1 MKTIDIYKLYKEKY
15 KDTII
20 LIKEGIFYKS
30 YKEDAK
36 ILWQLLEYKYINE
49 SLGFSNNSYDK
60 VVNKLIKLN
69 ISFIIIDKNDIII
82 NSYKENNIYDLY
94 SKLSEESY
102 LLEEEKN
109 KLINKLKK
117 VLEKNVNSYSE
128 IEEFLINMIKKLKT
142 YN

>member
-36 ILWQLLEYKYINE
+36 ILWYLFEYKYINE

-69 ISFIIIDKNDIII
+69 ISFMIIDKNDIII

-117 VLEKNVNSYSE
+117 VLENNVNSYSE
-128 IEEFLINMIKKLKT
+128 IEEFLNK
-142 YN
+142 YD

>member
-20 LIKEGIFYKS
+20 LVKEGIFYKS

-36 ILWQLLEYKYINE
+36 ILWYLFEYKYINE

-69 ISFIIIDKNDIII
+69 ISFMIIDKNDIII

-117 VLEKNVNSYSE
+117 VLENNVNSYGE
-128 IEEFLINMIKKLKT
+128 IEEFLNK
-142 YN
+142 YD

>member
-1 MKTIDIYKLYKEKY
+1 M
-15 KDTII
+15 
-20 LIKEGIFYKS
+20 
-30 YKEDAK
+30 
-36 ILWQLLEYKYINE
+36 LEYKYINE